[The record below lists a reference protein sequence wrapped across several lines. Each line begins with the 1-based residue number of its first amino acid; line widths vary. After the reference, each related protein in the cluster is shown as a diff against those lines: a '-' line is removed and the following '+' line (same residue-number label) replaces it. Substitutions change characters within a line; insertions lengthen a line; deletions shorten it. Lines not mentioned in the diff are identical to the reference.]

1 MCCRKSWSLELATR
15 YSSGEN
21 QFFIS
26 EAFLL
31 KGRENRGDNLSEHL
45 GLSTD
50 VQFWIDEG
58 GKVPSLA
65 MVTNGGE
72 WLPMV
77 AID

>member
-1 MCCRKSWSLELATR
+1 MCRRKSWSLELAKR

-21 QFFIS
+21 QFFIP

-31 KGRENRGDNLSEHL
+31 KGRENSGDNLSEPL
-45 GLSTD
+45 VLFAED
-50 VQFWIDEG
+50 QFLEDQGE
-58 GKVPSLA
+58 KVPSLA